1 MNSHPVCS
9 QTINIED
16 SKLENEIEQLKV
28 YPVGKKVCL
37 QHPSNTHAWMFG
49 WSFSNSEGMFE
60 IDNQDN
66 YKLSNCEY
74 LSQNLY
80 NICKILKMIG
90 EKVGIESCM
99 LRGADREDLDKTIKQ
114 FYSVQMMNLKDLNTE
129 ESNTDNLQ
137 SSVRSDDDEKENKE

>member
-16 SKLENEIEQLKV
+16 CKLENEIEEMKV

-49 WSFSNSEGMFE
+49 WTFPNSDGMFD
-60 IDNQDN
+60 IDNHNN

-90 EKVGIESCM
+90 EKIGIDSCM
-99 LRGADREDLDKTIKQ
+99 IRGADREEFDTIIKEY
-114 FYSVQMMNLKDLNTE
+114 YSEQLMNLKDLNTGE
-129 ESNTDNLQ
+129 TNTYNLRSSN
-137 SSVRSDDDEKENKE
+137 RSDDDEKENKE